1 MNKKKRFNQIIND
14 IKEVKIQGA
23 REIAKK
29 AVYAYSLVPTARAKK
44 KLLSLRPTEPL
55 LKNVLDKKYSEVLAH
70 F

>member
-44 KLLSLRPTEPL
+44 
-55 LKNVLDKKYSEVLAH
+55 N

>member
-29 AVYAYSLVPTARAKK
+29 VVMLI
-44 KLLSLRPTEPL
+44 LWFQLQGLR
-55 LKNVLDKKYSEVLAH
+55 KN